1 MAKWFR
7 RRTSRST
14 GSTGRAGLLL
24 RSVAGRL
31 GRRGAE
37 RIAAAPAAEK
47 VIEGLHRA
55 ASGLAEVTSEVS
67 AYAGLLE
74 EKTDAL
80 RDLVRD
86 RRNPQVSTE
95 FSTGTSR
102 NSPATPKPRNHPISP
117 HESA

>member
-1 MAKWFR
+1 MTEWFR
-7 RRTSRST
+7 HRTPRST
-14 GSTGRAGLLL
+14 GSTGRLALFL
-24 RSVAGRL
+24 RSAAGRL

-47 VIEGLHRA
+47 VVERLHRA

-80 RDLVRD
+80 RDLARD
-86 RRNPQVSTE
+86 RRNPQISTE

-102 NSPATPKPRNHPISP
+102 NSPATPKPQNHRISP